1 MPCIWFEGQKL
12 VLREWTLGDAVHPS
26 IVMYHPTSDSDELDD
41 YTQQQPANP
50 GLALSEH
57 PQVDRM
63 RTMLSETLP
72 YCCGTVELP
81 AESYVLFY
89 GKSQRAS

>member
-1 MPCIWFEGQKL
+1 MPCTRSEGQKL
-12 VLREWTLGDAVHPS
+12 VLRQWTPGDAVHPP
-26 IVMYHPTSDSDELDD
+26 IAMYNPSSDSEELDD
-41 YTQQQPANP
+41 YTQHQRANP

-57 PQVDRM
+57 PQVDQLRI
-63 RTMLSETLP
+63 MLSETLP
-72 YCCGTVELP
+72 YCCGTVELA